1 MNYMSRWD
9 EYRVRREI
17 VVQAL
22 YKVHKRKDAVRFWNG
37 LNALHKILPRLSELV
52 KAKVE
57 SLKQQA

>member
-9 EYRVRREI
+9 EYRVRRDI

-37 LNALHKILPRLSELV
+37 INALHNILPRWSALV
-52 KAKVE
+52 KAKIE
-57 SLKQQA
+57 ALK